1 MLRLRSC
8 CILTRLLSSP
18 ATFPLHRLL
27 SAAASP
33 SPWFSVEQ
41 YLVDT
46 CSLTRAQAAKASTK
60 LSHLRPCLKSPTNP
74 DAVLAFLAGLGLSTA
89 DVAALVAKDP
99 RFLCARVETTLA
111 PVVLGLTGIGLSN
124 NDIARL
130 LSLVPSS
137 FRCRSVVSNL
147 QHCLLLYG
155 SYENLLRAFKFNNNL
170 LTYSFET
177 TIKPNIA
184 ILRDCGLGDCD
195 IAKLSIAMPRMLTRT
210 PERFRVFVACAQ
222 GLGVSPGSP
231 MFRHA
236 LHALARLGE
245 DKISTKLEHLKK
257 TFRWS
262 DAEVRIAVCKSIS
275 SRAPM
280 LLTRSKDMLQSK
292 SQFLISE
299 LGLEP
304 AYIAHRPVII
314 NLSLEGRLRPRYY
327 VLKLLKEKRLLHHN
341 LGYYTIVQ
349 ATEKVLLDKYISPH
363 SEAAPHLAQDY
374 AAACRGEAPPRFIFA

>member
-18 ATFPLHRLL
+18 AASSTSPLHRLL
-27 SAAASP
+27 SAPAPSP
-33 SPWFSVEQ
+33 SPCFSVQQ

-46 CSLTRAQAAKASTK
+46 CSLTTAQAAKASTK
-60 LSHLRPCLKSPTNP
+60 LSHLKSPTNP
-74 DAVLAFLAGLGLSTA
+74 DAVLAILAGLGLSTA

-111 PVVLGLTGIGLSN
+111 PVVLGLTGLGLSN

-130 LSLVPSS
+130 LSLVPST

-155 SYENLLRAFKFNNNL
+155 SYENLLRAFKFNNNIL
-170 LTYSFET
+170 RYSFET

-195 IAKLSIAMPRMLTRT
+195 IAKLSIAMPRMLTCN

-236 LHALARLGE
+236 LHAVALLGE

-262 DAEVRIAVCKSIS
+262 DAEVRIAVCK
-275 SRAPM
+275 APM

-374 AAACRGEAPPRFIFA
+374 AAACRGEVPARFVFA